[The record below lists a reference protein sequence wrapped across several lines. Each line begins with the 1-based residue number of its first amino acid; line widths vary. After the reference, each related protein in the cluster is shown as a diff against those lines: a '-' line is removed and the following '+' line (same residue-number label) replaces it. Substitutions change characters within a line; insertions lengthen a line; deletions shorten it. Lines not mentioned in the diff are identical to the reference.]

1 MLNKK
6 AQISEIMTWVVA
18 TLVILSILIIFIY
31 ASSILAQ
38 KTKVIKAK
46 DLKIDLGKE
55 VDWIE
60 TKNTIAS
67 GFASQS
73 ERDIIENWGGNKEK
87 EDE

>member
-31 ASSILAQ
+31 ASSLLAQ

-60 TKNTIAS
+60 TKNSITY

-73 ERDIIENWGGNKEK
+73 ERNIIESWEEQNDNE
-87 EDE
+87 E

>member
-6 AQISEIMTWVVA
+6 AQISEVMTWVVA

-31 ASSILAQ
+31 ASSLLAQ

-55 VDWIE
+55 VDLLEI
-60 TKNTIAS
+60 KNLIAYS
-67 GFASQS
+67 SASQS
-73 ERDIIENWGGNKEK
+73 EKNVIENWEEENEDDEK
-87 EDE
+87 

>member
-6 AQISEIMTWVVA
+6 AQISEVMTWVVA

-31 ASSILAQ
+31 ASSLLAQ

-55 VDWIE
+55 VDLLE
-60 TKNTIAS
+60 TKNTIAYS
-67 GFASQS
+67 SASQS
-73 ERDIIENWGGNKEK
+73 EKNVIENWEEENKDDK
-87 EDE
+87 K